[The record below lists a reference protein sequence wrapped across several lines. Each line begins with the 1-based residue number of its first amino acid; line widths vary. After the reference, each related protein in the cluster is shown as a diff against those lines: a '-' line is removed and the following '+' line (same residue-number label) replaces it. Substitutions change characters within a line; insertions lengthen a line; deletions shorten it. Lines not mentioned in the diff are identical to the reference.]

1 MSTLLPDRTGAA
13 SIEDSATTVGQQK
26 TNLGKLRDFLAD
38 LFGTTTATLQTAW
51 QTFRLQEPGQVANAS
66 LTFSVGSSALTIAL
80 KTRAGANASATDPV
94 IIGQRSATAGNG
106 DYNQRTVTAALSLVV
121 SSGSTLGLASNEPS
135 YLYVY
140 LIDNAGT
147 QELAISKTW
156 LGPAGIVSTT
166 AEGGA
171 GAADSGSVAYS
182 TTSRSNVPFR
192 ALARLVAPQ
201 STAGTWAAVPTT
213 CQLWPF
219 DPPGVVAPNLFYAG
233 LQAAWASTT
242 TVTLGTGRARDTGD
256 TFDLAIASASTGT
269 LQAAGAWAAG
279 SGANKLDTGAR
290 ANSTW
295 YHAHLIRKISDAT
308 ADWLLST
315 SATSGGVTLPTG
327 YAYGRRIKGG
337 QFKTDG
343 SGNII
348 KTLARGQAGQA
359 LDVPVQDI
367 TTAAGTNPG
376 TAAVT
381 RTLAS
386 IPTGIRVRPV
396 ANERHVNATNNHYW
410 LTTSL
415 DQTDTTPSSSVFSG
429 YAYNSANSS
438 SHHAP
443 VTATTNTS
451 AQVRTRQ
458 SASGASDTLDI
469 TTHGWF
475 DDVEVD

>member
-1 MSTLLPDRTGAA
+1 MSTLLPDRTGAG

-26 TNLGKLRDFLAD
+26 TNLGKLRDFIND
-38 LFGTTTATLQTAW
+38 LFGTTTAALQTVW
-51 QTFRLQEPGQVANAS
+51 QAFRLQDPAQVANAS
-66 LTFSVGSSALTIAL
+66 LTFAVGSSALTIAL
-80 KTRAGANASATDPV
+80 KTRAGATASATDPV

-135 YLYVY
+135 YLYAY
-140 LIDNAGT
+140 LMDNAGA

-156 LGPAGIVSTT
+156 FGAAGIMSTT

-182 TTSRSNVPFR
+182 TTARSNLPFR

-219 DPPGVVAPNLFYAG
+219 DPPAAALPGLFYAG

-242 TVTLGTGRARDTGD
+242 TITLGTGRARDAAD
-256 TFDLAIASASTGT
+256 TFDLAITSASTGT
-269 LQAAGAWAAG
+269 LQAAGSWAAG

-290 ANSTW
+290 ANSTT
-295 YHAHLIRKISDAT
+295 YHAHLLRKISDAT

-315 SATSGGVTLPTG
+315 AATSGGVTLPNG
-327 YAYGRRIKGG
+327 YAYGRRIKAG
-337 QFKTDG
+337 QCRTDG

-348 KTLARGQAGQA
+348 KTLARGQHGQA

-376 TAAVT
+376 TSAVT

-386 IPTGIRVRPV
+386 IPTGVRLRAV
-396 ANERHVNATNNHYW
+396 GVERHVNATSNHYF
-410 LTTSL
+410 LTTAL
-415 DQTDTTPSSSVFSG
+415 DQTDTAASSSVFTG

-438 SHHAP
+438 SHHVP
-443 VTATTNTS
+443 LNVTTNTS
-451 AQVRTRQ
+451 AQIRTRQ

-469 TTHGWF
+469 TTHGWV